1 MRLVSLRGR
10 LLVGTAVLTLSALLL
25 AWWLIAGILER
36 FVAHRFDAEKTA
48 IAQAVMA
55 GAAFDAWGRLAIEP
69 RPVDP
74 RFDRPGSAWS
84 WQVSDGTAVLARSAS
99 LLSSDLGIDGH
110 GPDAQGR
117 PLDRLAL
124 DFTAP
129 GDGRA
134 LLVTVALPAQEQAQA
149 AQAATRPLAL
159 ALAVLGLVLLAGQ
172 WLGVGWGLRG
182 LRALQADLARLSAGQ
197 TGTLSRPSVR
207 ELAPVADE
215 INRLIEANH
224 RTVQRARA
232 HVGNLAHA
240 LKTPLSVLRNRAT
253 AADAPLLDRM
263 DRSVRWHLQRARAA
277 GPVVPGMRRVALQ
290 QVLDDLALVL
300 RPQALR
306 RGLQLDMAAEDGLQF
321 AGEPEDL
328 ADLLG
333 NLLDNALQWAATRV
347 VLRARRDGGDLW
359 LEIRDDGPG
368 IPAHARQ
375 ALLAR
380 GARLDESVPGSGL
393 GLAIVAD
400 LVGLYGGE
408 LRLDDAH
415 VPAPTGG
422 GAGLWVCLRFPD
434 AGLPAQPAT
443 GHGDGRAA

>member
-1 MRLVSLRGR
+1 MRRPALASLRAR
-10 LLVGTAVLTLSALLL
+10 LLAGTAALTLTALLL

-36 FVAHRFDAEKTA
+36 FVEQRFDAEKTA

-55 GAAFDAWGRLAIEP
+55 GAGFDATGRFTIDPAP
-69 RPVDP
+69 ADP
-74 RFDRPGSAWS
+74 RFERPGSAWS
-84 WQVSDGTAVLARSAS
+84 WQVSDGTSVLARSPS
-99 LLSSDLGIDGH
+99 LLSADLGPQGR
-110 GPDAQGR
+110 GADAQGR
-117 PLDRLAL
+117 MLDRLAL

-129 GDGRA
+129 GDGRE
-134 LLVTVALPAQEQAQA
+134 LLVTVAMPAQEQVDA
-149 AQAATRPLAL
+149 ARTATRPLAL

-197 TGTLSRPSVR
+197 TGSLPRPAVR
-207 ELAPVADE
+207 ELEPVADE
-215 INRLIEANH
+215 VNRLIETNQ

-240 LKTPLSVLRNRAT
+240 LKTPLAVLRNRASP
-253 AADAPLLDRM
+253 ADAPLLERM

-277 GPVVPGMRRVALQ
+277 GPATPGLRRVAVGA
-290 QVLDDLALVL
+290 VLDDLGLVL

-306 RGLQLDMAAEDGLQF
+306 RGLALELAAPEGLVF

-328 ADLLG
+328 TDLLG
-333 NLLDNALQWAATRV
+333 NLLDNALQWATTV
-347 VLRARRDGGDLW
+347 VRLEARREGRDLW
-359 LEIRDDGPG
+359 LTITDDGPG
-368 IPAHARQ
+368 IPPHARQ

-408 LRLDDAH
+408 LRLEDA
-415 VPAPTGG
+415 PAFPS
-422 GAGLWVCLRFPD
+422 GLRVQVR
-434 AGLPAQPAT
+434 LPAA
-443 GHGDGRAA
+443 D

>member
-1 MRLVSLRGR
+1 MRLPALPSLRSR
-10 LLVGTAVLTLSALLL
+10 LLAGTAVLTLSALLL

-36 FVAHRFDAEKTA
+36 FVAQRFDAEKTA

-55 GAAFDAWGRLAIEP
+55 GAGFDMTGRFTIDPAP
-69 RPVDP
+69 ADP
-74 RFDRPGSAWS
+74 RFERPGSAWT
-84 WQVSDGTAVLARSAS
+84 WQVSDGAAVLARSAS
-99 LLSSDLGIDGH
+99 LLSADLGADGR

-117 PLDRLAL
+117 ELDRLAL

-129 GDGRA
+129 GDGRE
-134 LLVTVALPAQEQAQA
+134 LLVTVAMPAEEQVEA
-149 AQAATRPLAL
+149 ARAATRPLAL

-182 LRALQADLARLSAGQ
+182 VRALQADLARLAAGK
-197 TGTLSRPSVR
+197 TDALPRPAVR
-207 ELAPVADE
+207 ELEAVGEE
-215 INRLIEANH
+215 INRLIDANQ

-240 LKTPLSVLRNRAT
+240 LKTPLAVLRNRAT
-253 AADAPLLDRM
+253 PADAPLLDRM

-277 GPVVPGMRRVALQ
+277 GPATPGLRRVAVRA
-290 QVLDDLALVL
+290 VLDDLTLVL
-300 RPQALR
+300 QPQASR
-306 RGLQLDMAAEDGLQF
+306 RGVQLQLQAPADLHF

-328 ADLLG
+328 TDLLG
-333 NLLDNALQWAATRV
+333 NLLDNALQWATTRV
-347 VLRARRDGGDLW
+347 VLGARREGRDLW
-359 LEIRDDGPG
+359 LEISDDGPG

-408 LRLDDAH
+408 LQLDDA
-415 VPAPTGG
+415 PQFGS
-422 GAGLWVCLRFPD
+422 GLRVRVR
-434 AGLPAQPAT
+434 LPA
-443 GHGDGRAA
+443 GDG

>member
-1 MRLVSLRGR
+1 MKLPALPSLRSR
-10 LLVGTAVLTLSALLL
+10 LLAGTAVLTLSALLL

-36 FVAHRFDAEKTA
+36 FVAQRFDAEKTA

-55 GAAFDAWGRLAIEP
+55 GAGFDALGQFGIDPTPA
-69 RPVDP
+69 DP
-74 RFDRPGSAWS
+74 RFERPGSAWS
-84 WQVSDGTAVLARSAS
+84 WQVSDGTVVLARSGS
-99 LLSSDLGIDGH
+99 LLSADLGADGRR
-110 GPDAQGR
+110 PDAQGR
-117 PLDRLAL
+117 ELDRLAL

-129 GDGRA
+129 GDGRE
-134 LLVTVALPAQEQAQA
+134 LLVTVAMPAQEQVDA
-149 AQAATRPLAL
+149 ARAATRPLAL

-182 LRALQADLARLSAGQ
+182 VRALQADLARLAAGQ
-197 TGTLSRPSVR
+197 ADALPRPAVR
-207 ELAPVADE
+207 ELEPVGEE
-215 INRLIEANH
+215 INRLIEANQ

-240 LKTPLSVLRNRAT
+240 LKTPLAVLRNRAT
-253 AADAPLLDRM
+253 PADAPLLDRM

-277 GPVVPGMRRVALQ
+277 GPATPGLRRVPLQ
-290 QVLDDLALVL
+290 PVLDDLALVL
-300 RPQALR
+300 RPEALR
-306 RGLQLDMAAEDGLQF
+306 RGVQLNLSAAPGLLF

-328 ADLLG
+328 TDLLG
-333 NLLDNALQWAATRV
+333 NLLDNALQWAGSRV
-347 VLRARRDGGDLW
+347 VLSARREGRDLW
-359 LEIRDDGPG
+359 LDISDDGPG

-408 LRLDDAH
+408 LQLDDA
-415 VPAPTGG
+415 ALS
-422 GAGLWVCLRFPD
+422 ASGLRVGVR
-434 AGLPAQPAT
+434 LPA
-443 GHGDGRAA
+443 GD